1 MAEITLECNTCRKKK
16 GFKNMEQVTKRGWVI
31 EHQKHGWDIAYCP
44 ECTKNNSQDKGT

>member
-1 MAEITLECNTCRKKK
+1 MAEITLECHTCHKKK
-16 GFKNMEQVTKRGWVI
+16 GFKSIEQVTEKGWVI